1 MAALRRSGAIIAAMR
16 PALATALVLTVA
28 AAPALATTRDAA
40 APDVPGRE
48 VYVEP
53 SPLAGL
59 IDALPHLPEEARV
72 DLVASILDA
81 QVAAYEAELDQAMD
95 EFQRRGAGRA
105 DLARWSAAIAPILE
119 ELRAAQADLLIA
131 RRVAVSIDRHNQV
144 LLMIDDRPLWV
155 AWPRISARNRLEREL
170 ATEFCLRHD
179 CPAELLEGAGAR
191 AVAPSAAP
199 GTWRLAQFQ
208 PPTWESIDGVHCEF
222 RDASRLGEKERICRD
237 IVADLHV
244 LAAALRAA
252 RRGGEQIEWQ
262 HLGMRPDTSGG
273 QHRVIVNARGDYI
286 AVYVPAL
293 AAQPIEWRG
302 AGRWLEA
309 RLDGNPAS
317 AIVLRAVPGGA
328 GSPR

>member
-1 MAALRRSGAIIAAMR
+1 MAALRRSGAIVAVML
-16 PALATALVLTVA
+16 LATA
-28 AAPALATTRDAA
+28 PGTTRAA
-40 APDVPGRE
+40 ERGAASPDVPGRE

-59 IDALPHLPEEARV
+59 IDALPHLPDDARL

-105 DLARWSAAIAPILE
+105 ELARWSAAIAPLLE
-119 ELRAAQADLLIA
+119 ELRASQADLLIA
-131 RRVAVSIDRHNQV
+131 EQVDLSIDRHNQV
-144 LLMIDDRPLWV
+144 LLTIDGRPLWV
-155 AWPRISARNRLEREL
+155 AWPRISARNRLERDL

-179 CPAELLEGAGAR
+179 CPVELLEGAGAR

-208 PPTWESIDGVHCEF
+208 PPTWESADGVHCEF
-222 RDASRLGEKERICRD
+222 RDASRLGEKERTCRD

-252 RRGGEQIEWQ
+252 RRGGELIEWQ
-262 HLGMRPDTSGG
+262 HLGLSPGASGG
-273 QHRVIVNARGDYI
+273 QHRVTVNARGDYI

-309 RLDGNPAS
+309 RVDGNPAS
-317 AIVLRAVPGGA
+317 AIVLRAVPGG
-328 GSPR
+328 

>member
-1 MAALRRSGAIIAAMR
+1 VAALRRSGAIDAVIRLALMTALMTALGAAM
-16 PALATALVLTVA
+16 AVESGA
-28 AAPALATTRDAA
+28 ASPDA
-40 APDVPGRE
+40 PGRE

-59 IDALPHLPEEARV
+59 IDALPHLPEEARL
-72 DLVASILDA
+72 DLVARILDA

-105 DLARWSAAIAPILE
+105 ELARWSASIAPILE

-131 RRVAVSIDRHNQV
+131 GEVDVSIDRHNQV
-144 LLMIDDRPLWV
+144 LLTIDGRPLWV
-155 AWPRISARNRLEREL
+155 AWPRISARNRLERDL

-179 CPAELLEGAGAR
+179 CPAEFLAGAGAR

-208 PPTWESIDGVHCEF
+208 PPTWESADGVHCEF
-222 RDASRLGEKERICRD
+222 RDASRLGEKERTCRD
-237 IVADLHV
+237 IVADLNV

-252 RRGGEQIEWQ
+252 QRGGERIEWQ

-273 QHRVIVNARGDYI
+273 QHRVTVNARGDYI

-309 RLDGNPAS
+309 RVDGNPAS
-317 AIVLRAVPGGA
+317 AVVLRAVPGG
-328 GSPR
+328 